1 MTRDEIMALA
11 TARGLTVRPCHSEDC
26 IMVQTDQVA
35 LDRSERMRFTASG
48 GLLMVDDGYYWQ
60 VGTHADLA
68 QLLKEPTK

>member
-1 MTRDEIMALA
+1 
-11 TARGLTVRPCHSEDC
+11 
-26 IMVQTDQVA
+26 MVQTDQVA